1 MYRKIFLGVVCTKT
15 REKMS
20 LKYQQENSGF
30 YFCKYFF
37 QQIFLHCTKNKFT
50 KIDLKGEP
58 IAIVSIS
65 WQYISLKKDT
75 R

>member
-1 MYRKIFLGVVCTKT
+1 
-15 REKMS
+15 MS

-30 YFCKYFF
+30 YCCKYFF
-37 QQIFLHCTKNKFT
+37 QQIFLHCTKKKFT